1 MTITEAMPELVPARM
16 LNQYVYCPRLFF
28 LEWVDK
34 SWASNGDTAEGD
46 WRHRRVDSGGGA
58 APLPEEG
65 QVRAARSVELSS
77 ERLGITAKLDLLE
90 GDENGLVVP
99 VDTKKGHPGRD
110 GSGWEADT
118 IQVCAQVLLLREHGY
133 AVERG
138 ELYYAETRQRVSVEI
153 TPSLVSRT
161 LEVVEQTREAAAKM
175 IPPPPLVAS
184 PKCARCS
191 LVGICLP
198 DETNMLAG
206 REGMQPRRL
215 IASDPDAHPLYI
227 TEQGSMVGIDGG
239 RITVTKYR
247 ERLSD
252 VRLIDVLH
260 VSTFGNVQVSSQA
273 MRALFDNGVNIY
285 HHSYAGWLQGVSTG
299 MPSKNVTLRMRQ
311 LAAAA
316 RADLSAPRR
325 MIAGKIRNGR
335 VLLRRNAPDSV
346 ARTVAQLAV
355 LAEQAG
361 TAESAA
367 TLLGIEGTA
376 ARLYFDAFPSLLS
389 PELAG
394 ALPGPAFTGLRNR
407 RPPTDAVNALL
418 SFCYALLAKETM
430 AACLIVGYDP
440 YVGLFHRPRFGR
452 PALALD
458 LAEEFRSLLADSVVL
473 TLINNR
479 EIGASDFVVRAGAVS
494 LTDEGRKKV
503 LRAWERRMTTG
514 VKHPVFGYEVRYR
527 RAIELQARILA
538 AVLTG
543 ELPSYEALVTR

>member
-1 MTITEAMPELVPARM
+1 M
-16 LNQYVYCPRLFF
+16 LNEYVYCPRLFF

-34 SWASNGDTAEGD
+34 SWAGNGDTAEGD

-65 QVRAARSVELSS
+65 QVIAARSVELSS

-90 GDENGLVVP
+90 GDGDGTVVP
-99 VDTKKGHPGRD
+99 VDTKKGHPDRHGMA
-110 GSGWEADT
+110 WEADT
-118 IQVCAQVLLLREHGY
+118 VQVCAQALLLREHGY
-133 AVERG
+133 AVHRG
-138 ELYYAETRQRVSVEI
+138 ELYYAETRQRVPVEI
-153 TPSLVSRT
+153 TPSLESRT
-161 LEVVEQTREAAAKM
+161 LEVVGQARDAASKM
-175 IPPPPLVAS
+175 VPPPPLVAS
-184 PKCARCS
+184 PKCGRCS

-198 DETNMLAG
+198 DETNMLTG
-206 REGMQPRRL
+206 REGASPRRL

-227 TEQGSMVGIDGG
+227 TEQGSMIGIDGG
-239 RITVTKYR
+239 RITVTKYG

-260 VSTFGNVQVSSQA
+260 ISTFGNVQISAQA
-273 MRALFDNGVNIY
+273 MRTLFDSGVNVY
-285 HHSYAGWLQGVSTG
+285 HHSYGGWLQGISTG
-299 MPSKNVTLRMRQ
+299 LPSKNVTLRMRQ

-335 VLLRRNAPDSV
+335 VFLRRNGPDGV
-346 ARTVAQLAV
+346 ARTVGQLAG
-355 LAEQAG
+355 LAEQAE

-376 ARLYFDAFPSLLS
+376 ARLYFGAFPTLLS
-389 PELAG
+389 VELSG
-394 ALPGPAFTGLRNR
+394 ALPGPSFTGLRNR

-418 SFCYALLAKETM
+418 SFCYALLVKETL
-430 AACLIVGYDP
+430 AACLIVGFDP
-440 YVGLFHRPRFGR
+440 YVGLLHRPRFGR

-479 EIGASDFVVRAGAVS
+479 EISASDFVVRAGAVS
-494 LTDEGRKKV
+494 LTEEGRRKV

-514 VKHPVFGYEVRYR
+514 VRHPVFGYEVKYR
-527 RAIELQARILA
+527 RAVELQARILA
-538 AVLTG
+538 AHLTG
-543 ELPSYEALVTR
+543 ELSAYEPLVTR